1 MKNTIRQIS
10 AILVVCTLCVCL
22 FAGCGPAQ
30 SDVDGETTI
39 VPDATTI
46 TLDGDTPSTD
56 STGSQTVSSS
66 GSATSAQNKTN
77 TSTSASSTVS
87 TTAAEISDIFVGGTL
102 LSEFSVGTKS
112 YTYYLPAGTTAAPQV
127 TANKTGG
134 TGEIQIT
141 QAANANGAAKVTLNG
156 TTYTIQFSVR
166 RSEADMLKNTYYQL
180 KTAKKLNVA
189 YFGGSVTDGY
199 GSSTKENSWRSLTT
213 KWLKSQYPTATIT
226 ETNAGIG
233 GTGSIYGA
241 HRVIQDLKLTS
252 ATEKPDLVFIEFAYN
267 DQEDVYVNA
276 TPDVYME
283 SIIQTIYKY
292 APQADIV
299 MVFITGF
306 NQKDTEFNA
315 KVAHKK
321 IADAYKIPYIDVGAR
336 LWQEL
341 VVENGGVA
349 PKYNASNKSSSDQV
363 WLKYFNDSVHP
374 TDAGYAKYAQYVQEF
389 LTDVFAKKTAVPTG
403 LEKSYTPSKTVTTLP
418 VAPYIDNLK
427 GLTPTNSNLTVS
439 DVGYVTS
446 SKSGSTFTF
455 KFTGTD
461 LKAWIYGQSTNED
474 QAGYI
479 RVQVDGGKVEKVSLK
494 GGNHKILPLASGLSS
509 GEHTVKITLS
519 ATSTGSVK
527 LDLRYFLISGDTQMR
542 GITLVE

>member
-30 SDVDGETTI
+30 SDVDGETTT
-39 VPDATTI
+39 VPDATTT
-46 TLDGDTPSTD
+46 TLDGDTTSTD

-77 TSTSASSTVS
+77 TSTSASSTVAA
-87 TTAAEISDIFVGGTL
+87 TAAEISDIFVGGTL

-199 GSSTKENSWRSLTT
+199 GSSTRENSWRSLTT

-233 GTGSIYGA
+233 GTGSMYGA

-252 ATEKPDLVFIEFAYN
+252 ATEKPDLVFVEFAIN
-267 DQEDVYVNA
+267 DYYDKSFNTTPA
-276 TPDVYME
+276 TYME
-283 SIIQTIYKY
+283 SIVQTIYKY

-299 MVFITGF
+299 MVFVTNINT
-306 NQKDTEFNA
+306 KDTEFDA

-336 LWQEL
+336 LWGEIVQEK
-341 VVENGGVA
+341 GGTA
-349 PKYNASNKSSSDQV
+349 PSNTSDTT
-363 WLKYFNDSVHP
+363 WLKYFSDSVHP
-374 TDAGYAKYAQYVQEF
+374 TDAGYAKYAQYIQEF
-389 LTDVFAKKTAVPTG
+389 LTNVFAKKTAVPTG

-418 VAPYIDNLK
+418 TAPYIDNLQ
-427 GLTPTNSNLTVS
+427 GMTPTDTKLNVTT
-439 DVGYVTS
+439 DGYVLSNTV
-446 SKSGSTFTF
+446 GATFTF

-461 LKAWIYGQSTNED
+461 LKAWIYGKSTDESL
-474 QAGYI
+474 AGCI
-479 RVQVDGGKVEKVSLK
+479 RVQVDGGTANKIVIT
-494 GGNHKILPLASGLSS
+494 GNNHKILSLASGLSN
-509 GEHTVKITLS
+509 GEHTVKITLT
-519 ATSTGSVK
+519 ATSSVGK
-527 LDLRYFLISGDTQMR
+527 AQLDLRYFLISGDTQMR